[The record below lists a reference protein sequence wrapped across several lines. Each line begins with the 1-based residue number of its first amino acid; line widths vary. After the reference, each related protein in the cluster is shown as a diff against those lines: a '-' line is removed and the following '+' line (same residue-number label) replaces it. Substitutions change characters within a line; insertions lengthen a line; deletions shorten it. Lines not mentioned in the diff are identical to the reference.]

1 MPFMP
6 PCFRFALRWLLLLL
20 AVLAVATA
28 QESPP
33 SARTAQNTRT
43 PPQTSSDSAPAAEPQ
58 PGIQDNSFLLEEA
71 YNQEPGVVQH
81 INSFTRFWNSHDWA
95 YTFTQEWPVPGH
107 ARHQLSATIVALSPG
122 DTGAGAGLG
131 DVAINYRYQVLG
143 NGLARLAFAPRLSLL
158 APTGSVRLGR
168 GSGGWGWQMD
178 LPFSLVLK
186 PRLVTHLN
194 IGGTFTPAMRNSQGD
209 RAFASGYNLGQSFIW
224 LATPRFNVVLE
235 TVWSGSES
243 VVGRG
248 DTQRSHDLLL
258 NPGVRWAYNFKN
270 GLQIVPGVGV
280 PIGVGPSRGQR
291 GLLLYLSF
299 EHPLSIAK

>member
-1 MPFMP
+1 VTHWNLGTTIVPNAKG
-6 PCFRFALRWLLLLL
+6 AL
-20 AVLAVATA
+20 
-28 QESPP
+28 
-33 SARTAQNTRT
+33 
-43 PPQTSSDSAPAAEPQ
+43 
-58 PGIQDNSFLLEEA
+58 GEEA
-71 YNQEPGVVQH
+71 N
-81 INSFTRFWNSHDWA
+81 
-95 YTFTQEWPVPGH
+95 
-107 ARHQLSATIVALSPG
+107 
-122 DTGAGAGLG
+122 
-131 DVAINYRYQVLG
+131 
-143 NGLARLAFAPRLSLL
+143 
-158 APTGSVRLGR
+158 
-168 GSGGWGWQMD
+168 
-178 LPFSLVLK
+178 
-186 PRLVTHLN
+186 TH
-194 IGGTFTPAMRNSQGD
+194 
-209 RAFASGYNLGQSFIW
+209 GYNLGQSFIW